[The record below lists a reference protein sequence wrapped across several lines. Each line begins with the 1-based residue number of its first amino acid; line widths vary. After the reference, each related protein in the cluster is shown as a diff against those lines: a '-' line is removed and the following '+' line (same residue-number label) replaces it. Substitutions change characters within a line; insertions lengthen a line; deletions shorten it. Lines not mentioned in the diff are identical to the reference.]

1 MKARTPQRS
10 RLWWTIVALAMPVV
24 VVGSL
29 LGLTSSADTALER
42 IPVALVNNDEL
53 VETTNDDGEEEII
66 LASKPLITELVSGD
80 GTEVEWVI
88 TSTEAANTLLAAGE
102 VYAIFEIP
110 ADFSAAVST
119 LGGSNPE
126 QAQFTVRTDP
136 SRSYLAGVL
145 GDQVGDSIARA
156 LSVEFAEAATEGL
169 FTVIVDLGDAFEEA
183 ADAATELAEGTEEFA
198 EGMSELAAEMPDL
211 DDGASDL
218 ASGYATFDD
227 GLGDYADGVTALS
240 DGLDALSA
248 GTSGL
253 GALSS
258 GISDYTA
265 GVSTL
270 SATLSSLNAYISGLD
285 PSVGKSTLQ
294 AVEQNLAL
302 TAAGGAT
309 LSTQTSEAL
318 SGLTTGIIGVDKG
331 ADALDTSGQK
341 LADASNEFRDATAD
355 FAEGISGLADGIG
368 ELDSAATEIAEGTAE
383 FAEGLSDG
391 AEELS
396 ENDISVPSESAL
408 EALVSPVVF
417 DAQDR
422 GDAVGV
428 QPTLASVIIPLG
440 LWLVMLVTMVM
451 SPPLTALSL
460 TGNRGPRALTWRSLK
475 PLLGLGLLQGLI
487 ALALL
492 HTLGGAEWGTV
503 GVTSVVVGAGIFAY
517 LSLHFLLWVWRP
529 TWVPAVSIAAAVI
542 QIASVGSLV
551 PTEVFPAPYRV
562 LEGLTPL
569 AWFTD
574 ALLAA
579 VAGGDGARIAAG
591 AVSLVALS
599 GIALVASILAMKNRQ
614 DVALNEQLGVA
625 ERLTAR

>member
-1 MKARTPQRS
+1 
-10 RLWWTIVALAMPVV
+10 MPVV

-265 GVSTL
+265 G
-270 SATLSSLNAYISGLD
+270 
-285 PSVGKSTLQ
+285 
-294 AVEQNLAL
+294 
-302 TAAGGAT
+302 
-309 LSTQTSEAL
+309 
-318 SGLTTGIIGVDKG
+318 
-331 ADALDTSGQK
+331 
-341 LADASNEFRDATAD
+341 
-355 FAEGISGLADGIG
+355 
-368 ELDSAATEIAEGTAE
+368 
-383 FAEGLSDG
+383 
-391 AEELS
+391 
-396 ENDISVPSESAL
+396 
-408 EALVSPVVF
+408 SP
-417 DAQDR
+417 R
-422 GDAVGV
+422 CR
-428 QPTLASVIIPLG
+428 PL
-440 LWLVMLVTMVM
+440 
-451 SPPLTALSL
+451 
-460 TGNRGPRALTWRSLK
+460 
-475 PLLGLGLLQGLI
+475 
-487 ALALL
+487 
-492 HTLGGAEWGTV
+492 
-503 GVTSVVVGAGIFAY
+503 
-517 LSLHFLLWVWRP
+517 
-529 TWVPAVSIAAAVI
+529 
-542 QIASVGSLV
+542 
-551 PTEVFPAPYRV
+551 
-562 LEGLTPL
+562 
-569 AWFTD
+569 
-574 ALLAA
+574 
-579 VAGGDGARIAAG
+579 
-591 AVSLVALS
+591 
-599 GIALVASILAMKNRQ
+599 
-614 DVALNEQLGVA
+614 
-625 ERLTAR
+625 